1 MPISNTLLHKHANTY
16 AGLVR
21 TFKHALTL
29 LEIISLPAR
38 LVFTP
43 TQIVNLKVVAPQ
55 LRSVFVS
62 AVSFVWNISAS

>member
-1 MPISNTLLHKHANTY
+1 MPFSNTLPHKHANAY

-21 TFKHALTL
+21 TFRHALPL

-43 TQIVNLKVVAPQ
+43 TQIVNLKVVAPL
-55 LRSVFVS
+55 LRFVFASV
-62 AVSFVWNISAS
+62 VSFV